1 MKKMYLQLWMIWTVV
16 TSLTIRPRSEL
27 QQTPHVLKVKSATV
41 PPAQAGVWFP
51 LGPLDF

>member
-1 MKKMYLQLWMIWTVV
+1 MSKHIIEPVSKAD
-16 TSLTIRPRSEL
+16 RSEDYIYIIYIYIYIYNI
-27 QQTPHVLKVKSATV
+27 SATV